1 MRSHNP
7 IQHTISNQFTWS
19 LLRKLYQRR
28 VLFFIGIWSAYF
40 SWFWHKALTFNE
52 YGDLVAGHV
61 NIWGDW
67 AVHLTMTTAIAER
80 GLNITSPILVHAPF
94 TYPFFIN
101 AVSALLIRLH
111 IDLISAMIIP
121 SLLFSIAL
129 VLTLLWS
136 FKQFFKSWNIS
147 MLATTFFL
155 LSGGLGF
162 LYAGKTLLTS
172 NNPVYEL
179 LNPSQRYTRI
189 DQVGIKWINVID
201 SMIIPQRAFSPGFSI
216 AVIALTLI
224 YQWWTKHK
232 KNTWRVILAALL
244 IGILPIIQ
252 THAFLAVF
260 IILCVWAV
268 SAISVDVLFAKA
280 KDHKT
285 KFDLL
290 LKTAKSA
297 VPWIAIAAIVSIFA
311 IPLLVQIGALR
322 FNSSSSAITTHSFS
336 FLIGWLANEY
346 KQPWW
351 FFALQNWGLVPI
363 VALFGLFIHSFQFKS
378 KSDRAKQFLAFVS
391 FFVLFILA
399 NIILFQPFSWDNT
412 KIFIWA
418 HFGFSGL
425 AAYTIAHWHSKTK
438 KLPNTAK
445 KRIGIFLLCGLVL
458 TLTASGALDAYRIL
472 RHQLD
477 SYVFLSKDELALA
490 DWSKQNTDPHSIWLT
505 GDQHNHWLF
514 TMTGRQPVMAY
525 RGWLWTHGYNYRP
538 QESAVSKLYTQPQN
552 NLSLIKQYDIE
563 YVVIGPHE
571 KNVWKANEQAWSD
584 LFPVVHQSSTTR
596 IFRTTNPLYKN

>member
-1 MRSHNP
+1 MH
-7 IQHTISNQFTWS
+7 
-19 LLRKLYQRR
+19 KLYQRR
-28 VLFFIGIWSAYF
+28 ILFFIGIWSAYF

-80 GLNITSPILVHAPF
+80 GLHIASPILIDAPF
-94 TYPFFIN
+94 TYPFFTN
-101 AVSALLIRLH
+101 AVSAALIRLDV
-111 IDLISAMIIP
+111 DLISAMVIP

-129 VLTLLWS
+129 VVTLLWS

-162 LYAGKTLLTS
+162 LYAGETLLTS
-172 NNPVYEL
+172 NNVTFEL

-189 DQVGIKWINVID
+189 DEAGIKWINVID
-201 SMIIPQRAFSPGFSI
+201 SMIIPQRAFAPGFSL

-224 YQWWTKHK
+224 YKWWTEHK
-232 KNTWRVILAALL
+232 KNTWRVVLAALL

-260 IILCVWAV
+260 IILCVWAI
-268 SAISVDVLFAKA
+268 SAISIDVLFAKT
-280 KDHKT
+280 KDLKN
-285 KFDLL
+285 KSYILF
-290 LKTAKSA
+290 KTAKSA
-297 VPWIAIAAIVSIFA
+297 FPWLGIAAIVSIFA
-311 IPLLVQIGALR
+311 IPLLMQIGVLT
-322 FNSSSSAITTHSFS
+322 FNSDSSAITTQSFS

-346 KQPWW
+346 NQPWW
-351 FFALQNWGLVPI
+351 FFALQNWGLLPI
-363 VALFGLFIHSFQFKS
+363 VASFGLFFHSFQFKK
-378 KSDRAKQFLAFVS
+378 KSDRARQFLAFLP

-399 NIILFQPFSWDNT
+399 NIILFQPFPWDNT

-425 AAYTIAHWHSKTK
+425 AAYAIAHWYSKTRD
-438 KLPNTAK
+438 LPVAAK
-445 KRIGIFLLCGLVL
+445 KRVGILLLCGLVF

-477 SYVFLSKDELALA
+477 SHVFLSKGELKLA
-490 DWSKQNTDPHSIWLT
+490 NWAKQNTDPQSVWLT

-525 RGWLWTHGYNYRP
+525 RGWLWTHGYTYRT
-538 QESAVSKLYTQPQN
+538 QESTVSRLYTQPQY
-552 NLSLIKQYDIE
+552 NLDLIEQYGID
-563 YVVIGPHE
+563 YVVIGLHE
-571 KNVWKANEQAWSD
+571 KDVWKANEQAWTD
-584 LFPVVHQSSTTR
+584 LFPVIHQSDTTR
-596 IFRTTNPLYKN
+596 IFQTTNRLNRN